1 MMKKPYQVFQRRK
14 LVRSDLGDEV
24 VGQRQRLEPLVS
36 GEGLRLDLRDVV
48 VGQVQLHHDLQVPEG
63 VRVNFLKQVR
73 LTRVTGLGFT

>member
-1 MMKKPYQVFQRRK
+1 MFQRRK

-36 GEGLRLDLRDVV
+36 GERLRLDLRYVV

-63 VRVNFLKQVR
+63 VRVNFLKQIS
-73 LTRVTGLGFT
+73 LTIVTCLGVT